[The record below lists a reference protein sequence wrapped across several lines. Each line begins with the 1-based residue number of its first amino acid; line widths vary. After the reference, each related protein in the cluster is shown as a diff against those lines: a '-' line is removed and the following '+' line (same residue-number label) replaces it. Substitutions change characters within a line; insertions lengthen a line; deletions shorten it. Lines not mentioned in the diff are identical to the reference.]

1 MAKESIKDMSLQEL
15 KDKLRSSLEE
25 MRNINI
31 QLVTNQIGNKKR
43 KWVVRKRIAQIRT
56 IINEYALGIRKT
68 KQAEKK

>member
-1 MAKESIKDMSLQEL
+1 MAKESIKDLSLQEL